1 MSLILFMAAITAV
14 SGFVIV
20 VLIYSYRE
28 YRKQRLIRRLER
40 QMVAP
45 RAKRSFSL
53 LEVLGYNNL
62 ITDISNL
69 LNRAG
74 LSRIN
79 AEDAFLTFVVL
90 DILIFA
96 VMVILGFG
104 WLSAVIPAV
113 LVFAVPWFLNMVGTR
128 RHVKLN
134 HQFAEAVQD
143 IADYLKIVPNLE
155 NAIRKVAEE
164 TEQPLRGELLRILHK
179 VDTGINLLTA
189 LRDFARTSESM
200 MIDFWVDSIMFAY
213 QMRASVADVC
223 EEVSKKIKLRM
234 KQNAQVSTKLTEVKT
249 MMFGIAGVMAGIM
262 FFIFSSSPE
271 FSAAFNTAVGKIAL
285 AYTIASYA
293 GSTLYILRRIN
304 KEVSEL

>member
-1 MSLILFMAAITAV
+1 MTLILFMAAITAV

-28 YRKQRLIRRLER
+28 YRKQKLIRRLER

-45 RAKRSFSL
+45 RAKHSFSL
-53 LEVLGYNNL
+53 LEALGYNNL
-62 ITDISNL
+62 ITDISDL

-90 DILIFA
+90 DVLVFA
-96 VMVILGFG
+96 ALVILGFG
-104 WLSAVIPAV
+104 WLSAVVPVI
-113 LVFAVPWFLNMVGTR
+113 LVFAVPWFLNIVGTR

-155 NAIRKVAEE
+155 NAIRKVVEE
-164 TEQPLRGELLRILHK
+164 TEQPLRGELLKILHK

-189 LRDFARTSESM
+189 LRDFARTSEST
-200 MIDFWVDSIMFAY
+200 MIDFWVDSIVFAY
-213 QMRASVADVC
+213 QMRASIADVC
-223 EEVSKKIKLRM
+223 EDVSKKIKLRM
-234 KQNAQVSTKLTEVKT
+234 KQNAQVSTKLTEIKT

-271 FSAAFNTAVGKIAL
+271 FSAAFNTPVGKIAL
-285 AYTIASYA
+285 TYTIASYA

>member
-1 MSLILFMAAITAV
+1 MTLILFMAAITAV

-28 YRKQRLIRRLER
+28 YRKQKLIRRLER

-53 LEVLGYNNL
+53 LEALGYNNL
-62 ITDISNL
+62 ITDISDL

-90 DILIFA
+90 DVLVFA
-96 VMVILGFG
+96 ALVILGFG
-104 WLSAVIPAV
+104 WLSAVVPVI
-113 LVFAVPWFLNMVGTR
+113 LVFAVPWFLNMVGVR

-134 HQFAEAVQD
+134 HQFAEAAQD

-164 TEQPLRGELLRILHK
+164 TDQPLRGELNKILHK
-179 VDTGINLLTA
+179 VDTGIHLLSA
-189 LRDFARTSESM
+189 LRDFAKTSEST
-200 MIDFWVDSIMFAY
+200 MIEFWVDSIVFAY

-223 EEVSKKIKLRM
+223 EEVSKKIKQRM
-234 KQNAQVSTKLTEVKT
+234 KQNAQVSTKLTEIKT

-271 FSAAFNTAVGKIAL
+271 FSAAFNTPVGKIAL

>member
-1 MSLILFMAAITAV
+1 MTLILFMAAITAV

-53 LEVLGYNNL
+53 LEALGYNNL
-62 ITDISNL
+62 ITDISDL

-90 DILIFA
+90 DTLIFA
-96 VMVILGFG
+96 AMVMLGFG
-104 WLSAVIPAV
+104 WLSAVVPVI
-113 LVFAVPWFLNMVGTR
+113 LVFAVPWFLNMVGVR

-134 HQFAEAVQD
+134 HQFAEAAQD

-164 TEQPLRGELLRILHK
+164 TDQPLRGELNKILHK
-179 VDTGINLLTA
+179 VDTGIHLLSA
-189 LRDFARTSESM
+189 LRDFAKTSEST
-200 MIDFWVDSIMFAY
+200 MIEFWVDSIVFAY

-234 KQNAQVSTKLTEVKT
+234 KQNAQVSTKLTEIKT

-271 FSAAFNTAVGKIAL
+271 FSAAFNTPVGKIAL

>member
-14 SGFVIV
+14 GGFMVVI
-20 VLIYSYRE
+20 LIYSYRE
-28 YRKQRLIRRLER
+28 YRKQKLIRLLER

-53 LEVLGYNNL
+53 LEALGYNNL

-90 DILIFA
+90 DTLIFA
-96 VMVILGFG
+96 AMVMLGFG
-104 WLSAVIPAV
+104 WLSAVVPAV
-113 LVFAVPWFLNMVGTR
+113 LVFAVPWFLNMIGTR

-143 IADYLKIVPNLE
+143 IADHLKIVPNLE

-164 TEQPLRGELLRILHK
+164 TDQPLRGELNRILHK
-179 VDTGINLLTA
+179 VDTGIHLLTA
-189 LRDFARTSESM
+189 LRDFARTSEST
-200 MIDFWVDSIMFAY
+200 MIDFWVDSIVFAY

-234 KQNAQVSTKLTEVKT
+234 KQNAQVSTKLTEIKT

-271 FSAAFNTAVGKIAL
+271 FSAAFNTIVGKVAL
-285 AYTIASYA
+285 AYTTASYA

>member
-1 MSLILFMAAITAV
+1 MTLILFMAAITAV

-53 LEVLGYNNL
+53 LEALGYNNL
-62 ITDISNL
+62 ITDISDL

-90 DILIFA
+90 DVLVFA
-96 VMVILGFG
+96 ALVILGFG
-104 WLSAVIPAV
+104 WLSAVVPVI
-113 LVFAVPWFLNMVGTR
+113 LVFAVPWFLNMVGVR

-134 HQFAEAVQD
+134 HQFAEAAQD

-164 TEQPLRGELLRILHK
+164 TDQPLRGELNKILHK
-179 VDTGINLLTA
+179 VDTGIHLLSA
-189 LRDFARTSESM
+189 LRDFAKTSEST
-200 MIDFWVDSIMFAY
+200 MIEFWVDSIVFAY

-223 EEVSKKIKLRM
+223 EEVSKKIKQRM
-234 KQNAQVSTKLTEVKT
+234 KQNAQVSTKLTEIKT

-271 FSAAFNTAVGKIAL
+271 FSAAFNTPVGKIAL